1 MKPLSAIVVHQ
12 SEAPAQ
18 ILAESLRQHLRFVST
33 AACLNEACTQAKL
46 HRAQLMILDVD
57 TIALNQVS
65 GLLKELPGIT
75 IVCTHR
81 SADDPV
87 LDEVL
92 AAGAA
97 DCCLESDIRAIV
109 HAAICHTGAGTLADA
124 SDSAVA

>member
-12 SEAPAQ
+12 SEAPARM
-18 ILAESLRQHLRFVST
+18 LAESLRQHLRFVST
-33 AACLNEACTQAKL
+33 AASYNEACTQAKL
-46 HRAQLMILDVD
+46 HRAQLMILDLQ
-57 TIALNQVS
+57 TIAPNQV
-65 GLLKELPGIT
+65 GLLIKELPGIT

-81 SADDPV
+81 SADDRIV
-87 LDEVL
+87 DEVL

-109 HAAICHTGAGTLADA
+109 HAAIRHTGAGTLADA

>member
-33 AACLNEACTQAKL
+33 AASYTEGYDQAKL
-46 HRAQLMILDVD
+46 HRAQLMILDLE
-57 TIALNQVS
+57 TIPLTQVAV
-65 GLLKELPGIT
+65 LLKELPGIT

-81 SADDPV
+81 SADDRV
-87 LDEVL
+87 FDDVL